1 MDNIKTAL
9 VKIMADLPK
18 RDRLIMSLYY
28 YENLTVVEI
37 GAILKIKEETVK
49 KNMNRVLNILREK
62 M

>member
-9 VKIMADLPK
+9 VKIMADLPE